1 MSKPKKEESEMQS
14 LKEKHVLLTGGS
26 RGLGAVIAEALAQK
40 GANVALAARRE
51 EDLNVV
57 ADHIRHYGVKTLV
70 VPVDLE
76 NAVQRR
82 KLLDKVLD
90 KFGAIDVLINNAG
103 LYGVGSYLKL
113 SWETICKVIEVN
125 LIAPMNLSYLV
136 LPYMVSK
143 KEGHIVNIASVAGKR
158 GFPYGATYSATKAG
172 LAEWTRGLR
181 LELRE
186 QGIHFTTLFPGYVM
200 GAGMFAKTGLTPP
213 WIIGSCTPE
222 SVAKA
227 VIQGILKNRKEIL
240 VNSRPLQPILNIGE
254 SFPSFADWMMKKIG
268 AYDLQRRMA
277 NE

>member
-1 MSKPKKEESEMQS
+1 MRS

-70 VPVDLE
+70 VPVDME

-82 KLLDKVLD
+82 KLVEKVLD

-103 LYGVGSYLKL
+103 LYGAGSYLKL

-136 LPYMVSK
+136 LPHMVNK

-158 GFPYGATYSATKAG
+158 GVPYGATYSATKAG

-186 QGIHFTTLFPGYVM
+186 QGIHFTTVFPGYVM
-200 GAGMFAKTGLTPP
+200 GAGMFAQTGLTPP

-268 AYDLQRRMA
+268 SYDLQRRMA